1 MYNNA
6 QQAAFSAPEKRL
18 DALILCT
25 AEVFIYLE
33 ENLRLTPQNMSDKGA
48 ALDELQEMHQQVW
61 IQNMSLHLHH
71 HSKPQIVI

>member
-1 MYNNA
+1 MHLCFDFNLSVHNA
-6 QQAAFSAPEKRL
+6 QQAVFSAPEKRL

-33 ENLRLTPQNMSDKGA
+33 ENLRLTPQNMSDKGT

-61 IQNMSLHLHH
+61 I
-71 HSKPQIVI
+71 